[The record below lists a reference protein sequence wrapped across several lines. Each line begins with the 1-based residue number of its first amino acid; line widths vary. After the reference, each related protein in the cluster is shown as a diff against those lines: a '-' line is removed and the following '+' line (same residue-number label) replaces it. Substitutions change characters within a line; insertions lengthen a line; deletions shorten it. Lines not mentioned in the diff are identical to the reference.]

1 MSDDSVASVL
11 LLLRLKAFAP
21 SIVIADRLG
30 IQPDRVDAQMDLLA
44 AAGWVQLRSGL
55 AAGWSLTPAG
65 RRHGE
70 QLLRAEVLAT
80 GAHGQLEACYRG
92 FLPLN
97 SELLA
102 VCTDWQT
109 VSVHGQLVPNDHTD
123 AARDAAVLA
132 RLDALHRRSVPVLD
146 ALADTSDRFGTYG
159 DRLTRAHEHVA
170 AGRTEWIAKP
180 TVDSYHGVWFELHEQ
195 LLVTLG
201 RERST
206 EPLPQYVPT
215 TQNGPSIRN
224 GENE

>member
-1 MSDDSVASVL
+1 MSDESVASVL

-21 SIVIADRLG
+21 SITIAESLG
-30 IQPDRVDAQMDLLA
+30 LAPESVDAQMDLLA

-55 AAGWSLTPAG
+55 AAGWSLTPSG

-70 QLLRAEVLAT
+70 QLLRAEVDADGT
-80 GAHGQLEACYRG
+80 HTQIEACYRG

-97 SELLA
+97 DELLA

-109 VSVHGQLVPNDHTD
+109 VSVDGQLVPNDHSD
-123 AARDAAVLA
+123 PARDAAVLG
-132 RLDALHRRSVPVLD
+132 RLDELHRRSGPVLD
-146 ALADTSDRFGTYG
+146 ALADTSVRFVDFGP
-159 DRLTRAHEHVA
+159 RLSTAHEHIA

-215 TQNGPSIRN
+215 TPGPTQNGES
-224 GENE
+224 E

>member
-11 LLLRLKAFAP
+11 LLLRLKAFSP
-21 SIVIADRLG
+21 SLAIAERLEL
-30 IQPDRVDAQMDLLA
+30 PHDHVEAELERCS
-44 AAGWVQLRSGL
+44 AAGWVQLRTGL
-55 AAGWSLTPAG
+55 AAGWSLTPSG

-70 QLLRAEVLAT
+70 QLLRAEVDAAGT
-80 GAHGQLEACYRG
+80 RAQLEACYLG

-109 VSVHGQLVPNDHTD
+109 MPVDGDLVPNDHSD
-123 AARDAAVLA
+123 DVRDAAVLD
-132 RLDALHRRSVPVLD
+132 RLEALHRRSMPVLD
-146 ALADTSDRFGTYG
+146 ALADTSARFVGFG
-159 DRLTRAHEHVA
+159 DRLTRAHDHVA

-215 TQNGPSIRN
+215 TTGPITQNGDS
-224 GENE
+224 E